1 MIRDASWVGL
11 SVDFGEICPSFVKS
25 FTLEGS
31 VKKATLSLSA
41 IGVYEAKINSHRIGD
56 FINSKAEN
64 PLLLS
69 GGMNAAP

>member
-56 FINSKAEN
+56 FI
-64 PLLLS
+64 L
-69 GGMNAAP
+69 APGLTSYKTRL